1 MSSTSK
7 TLLLSLITIM
17 SFALISC
24 GGSSGNNDNS
34 DSLNTPTPLNTP
46 NIGSNGETGSV
57 GILLTDGF
65 TDEFDAVNITV
76 TKAALLSDS
85 GSVTIFQGDKTVNL
99 LDYKN
104 DSHIFSLNDNVPTG
118 TYSKIRLTLSNIE
131 LVKCEDDASIT
142 PIDIDTC
149 TNTIADNNQPRLNG
163 NKKLDLNPREDFE
176 VFPGITLMLEIDID
190 AEKSIHIIETGN
202 GKYKFRPVVF
212 IKIISDEVPGKLL
225 RINGIIHEIDHEDG
239 EFEICS
245 LNINLLLRTT
255 EEESETTCVDVRYDD
270 NTAIFDANGSP
281 TSPDDLS
288 DGDKATVIG
297 RVRIN
302 DDSDDDDDCDYPVHH
317 DDDDDD
323 DCDDDVVHHDD
334 DDDHYDV
341 EGMYIQALVIE
352 LGASIHRGLDG
363 ITLTGVD
370 DRHLFDMSINPGQG
384 ITEGSQVTVLI
395 QPDTKIVDKMGNEF
409 PTSSITEDMAIS
421 VDGLLQLSDEEPAL
435 LLAEL
440 IVIDTE
446 ANLTE
451 VIRGVIGPTP
461 DDVCG
466 FNLQVND
473 DGDRSVSTNENTKV
487 LRVTATDTETPQTSE
502 IIFPEDLKDGDV
514 VDIYGHYDEQGCFA
528 GETIIVFP
536 PVATPM

>member
-1 MSSTSK
+1 MPSTSK
-7 TLLLSLITIM
+7 TLLLSLITIV
-17 SFALISC
+17 SLALISC

-34 DSLNTPTPLNTP
+34 DSLNTPTTLNTP
-46 NIGSNGETGSV
+46 SIGSNGETGSV
-57 GILLTDGF
+57 GLLLTDGF

-76 TKAALLSDS
+76 TEAALLSDS
-85 GSVTIFQGDKTVNL
+85 GSVTIFRGDKTVNL

-104 DSHIFSLNDNVPTG
+104 DSHIFSLNNNVPAG

-142 PIDIDTC
+142 PINIDTC
-149 TNTIADNNQPRLNG
+149 TNTIADNDQPRLNG

-176 VFPGITLMLEIDID
+176 VFPGSTLMLEIDID
-190 AEKSIHIIETGN
+190 AEKSIHIVETGN

-212 IKIISDEVPGKLL
+212 VNIISDEAPGKLL
-225 RINGIIHEIDHEDG
+225 RINGIIHEIDHEKD

-245 LNINLLLRTT
+245 LNINLLLRTA

-270 NTAIFDANGSP
+270 NTAIFDASGSP
-281 TSPDDLS
+281 TSPEDLS

-302 DDSDDDDDCDYPVHH
+302 DDSNDDDDCDDVVHH
-317 DDDDDD
+317 DDDDN
-323 DCDDDVVHHDD
+323 CDDVVHHDD
-334 DDDHYDV
+334 DDDRYDL

-363 ITLTGVD
+363 ITLTGAD

-395 QPDTKIVDKMGNEF
+395 QRSTKIVNKMGHEF
-409 PTSSITEDMAIS
+409 PKSSIKKDMEIS
-421 VDGLLQLSDEEPAL
+421 VDGLLQLSDTEPAL

-446 ANLTE
+446 TSFTE
-451 VIRGVIGPTP
+451 KRSGVIGPIP
-461 DDVCG
+461 DNVCG
-466 FNLQVND
+466 FNLQTNK
-473 DGDRSVSTNENTKV
+473 GDRSVSVSDNTKV
-487 LRVTATDTETPQTSE
+487 LRVTDTDGRQTSE
-502 IIFPEDLKDGDV
+502 IIHPDDLKDGDV
-514 VDIYGHYDEQGCFA
+514 IDVYGHYDEQGCFA
-528 GETIIVFP
+528 GEAIVVFVP
-536 PVATPM
+536 TAVPL